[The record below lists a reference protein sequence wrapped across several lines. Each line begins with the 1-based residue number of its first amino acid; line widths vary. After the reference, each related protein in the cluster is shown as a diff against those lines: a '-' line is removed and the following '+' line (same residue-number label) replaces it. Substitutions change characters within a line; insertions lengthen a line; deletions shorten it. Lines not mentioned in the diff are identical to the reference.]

1 MDKVLL
7 IGADVH
13 DENVLTKFAVGRGAM
28 ATRSFRNNREGRQGL
43 IRFFGEWAAQVR
55 AQRLVFAYEASCCG
69 YLLHDELVAAGSECY
84 VLAPSK
90 IERSPVQRRRQTDE
104 KDAERILELL
114 RGFVLAGNRLPA
126 VWVPDLQTR
135 DDREAVRARLD
146 VGEKASTVKAQI
158 QMLLKRGGMEKA
170 EGVGGNWTQDHRQ
183 WLAGLGGEESP
194 LGYGA
199 RTALNSLRRQ
209 LEALE
214 AETRRLDRALEP
226 LGESPRYA
234 AQVEALTD
242 LKGVRLLTA
251 LVFLTEMGN
260 VLRFD
265 NRRQVGAYVGLV
277 PSSHE
282 SGEQADRKGHIT
294 RQGSARL
301 RKVLCQAAWARIRHD
316 AGTRLLHQR
325 LVQKN
330 PRKKKIAVVACMR
343 QLAILMWH
351 KTVGRLGRVAG

>member
-1 MDKVLL
+1 MEKVLM

-28 ATRSFRNNREGRQGL
+28 AMRSFRNNRAGRQGL
-43 IRFFGEWAAQVR
+43 IRFLQEWAAQVGATR
-55 AQRLVFAYEASCCG
+55 IVFGYEASGSG
-69 YLLHDELVAAGSECY
+69 YLLHDELVAAGIECY

-90 IERSPVQRRRQTDE
+90 IERSPAQRKRKTDE

-146 VGEKASTVKAQI
+146 LAEKATAVKAQI
-158 QMLLKRGGMEKA
+158 QMLLKRNGIEKPEGMGK
-170 EGVGGNWTQDHRQ
+170 NWMQDHRR
-183 WLAGLGGEESP
+183 WLAKLAGEETP
-194 LGYGA
+194 LRSGA
-199 RTALNSLRRQ
+199 RTALSSLLRQ

-214 AETRRLDRALEP
+214 AETRSLDREVGQM
-226 LGESPRYA
+226 GESPRYA
-234 AQVEALTD
+234 RQVERLTA
-242 LKGVRLLTA
+242 LKGVGVLTA

-265 NRRQVGAYVGLV
+265 NRRQVGAYVGLA

-301 RKVLCQAAWARIRHD
+301 RKALCQATWSRIRYD
-316 AGTRLLHQR
+316 TRTRLLHER
-325 LVQKN
+325 LVRKN
-330 PRKKKIAVVACMR
+330 PHKKKIAVVACMR

-351 KTVGRLGRVAG
+351 QAVESVPGIAG

>member
-1 MDKVLL
+1 
-7 IGADVH
+7 
-13 DENVLTKFAVGRGAM
+13 
-28 ATRSFRNNREGRQGL
+28 
-43 IRFFGEWAAQVR
+43 
-55 AQRLVFAYEASCCG
+55 
-69 YLLHDELVAAGSECY
+69 
-84 VLAPSK
+84 
-90 IERSPVQRRRQTDE
+90 
-104 KDAERILELL
+104 
-114 RGFVLAGNRLPA
+114 LPA

-146 VGEKASTVKAQI
+146 VGKKASTVKAQI
-158 QMLLKRGGMEKA
+158 QMLLKRGGIEKP
-170 EGVGGNWTQDHRQ
+170 EGLGNNWTQDYRQ

-199 RTALNSLRRQ
+199 RTAVNSLRRQ

-214 AETRRLDRALEP
+214 EEMRRLDRALEP
-226 LGESPRYA
+226 VGASPRYA

-251 LVFLTEMGN
+251 LVFLTELGD
-260 VLRFD
+260 VRRFE

-294 RQGSARL
+294 RQGSGRL
-301 RKVLCQAAWARIRHD
+301 RKVLCQATWARIRHD

-325 LVQKN
+325 LVRKN
-330 PRKKKIAVVACMR
+330 PKKKKIAVVACMR

-351 KTVGRLGRVAG
+351 KTVSCVARVAG